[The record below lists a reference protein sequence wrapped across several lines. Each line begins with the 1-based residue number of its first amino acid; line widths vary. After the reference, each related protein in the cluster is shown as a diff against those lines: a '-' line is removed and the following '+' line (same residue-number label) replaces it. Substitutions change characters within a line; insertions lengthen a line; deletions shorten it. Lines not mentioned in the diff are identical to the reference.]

1 VGLPELIPPRGG
13 GDNALIHAHY
23 PFKQPFLGGRRGSVL
38 MVLSAEDRSTL
49 TAPELLLSSM
59 GLEDLFFIIL
69 MGVAGCC
76 PCPPPYKL

>member
-1 VGLPELIPPRGG
+1 MSNKLALIRALPEAVCLSDDLIGELLRS
-13 GDNALIHAHY
+13 
-23 PFKQPFLGGRRGSVL
+23 GSLPGLL

-76 PCPPPYKL
+76 PCPPPKNSK